1 MLRKIRI
8 ALATI
13 FFVGIT
19 ALFLDFTGALPA
31 YLGWMAKVQ
40 FVPAI
45 LALNVSI
52 IVTLALLT
60 LLFGR
65 VYCSVIC
72 PLGVMQDIVS
82 NLAARRKKARFSY
95 SKSKNVLRVTML
107 VLFVVALVANAA
119 MLAALIEPYS
129 AYGRIV
135 NNLFAPIYMWGN
147 NLLAYFAEKADSY
160 AFYSVDVWMKGI
172 ATFTISAVTF
182 IAITI
187 LAAKNG
193 RTWCNTICPVG
204 TVLGAL
210 SRYSLLK
217 PTIDTSKCNGCKL
230 CSRNCK
236 ASCIDAE
243 NHKIDY
249 SRCVACM
256 DCIDT
261 CRKGAIGYRYAGFG
275 TTNAAKET
283 TETKANNSRR
293 QFLSAGAIITTGTLF
308 AQANK
313 KVDGGLAAIEDKK
326 IPERATPVV
335 PAGAGSLKN
344 FTTHCTACQL
354 CVSKCPNDVLRPSSS
369 LDRLMQPEMS
379 FERGFCRPAC
389 TACSEVCPNGAIKP
403 IAAEEKSAIK
413 IGTAVWIA
421 DNCIANKDGVTCNN
435 CERHC
440 PNGAIKMIR
449 KKDGDKDAPRIPMI
463 DAERC
468 LGCGACE
475 YVCPARPFSAIFVE
489 GIESHRTI

>member
-8 ALATI
+8 TLATI

-52 IVTLALLT
+52 IVILALLT

-95 SKSKNVLRVTML
+95 SKAKNALRITML

-172 ATFTISAVTF
+172 ATFAISAVTF

-210 SRYSLLK
+210 SRYS
-217 PTIDTSKCNGCKL
+217 
-230 CSRNCK
+230 R
-236 ASCIDAE
+236 
-243 NHKIDY
+243 
-249 SRCVACM
+249 RCVQNYQTAQRIETLCAVVHQTQHS
-256 DCIDT
+256 T
-261 CRKGAIGYRYAGFG
+261 CRSKHDDIRGPGRGC
-275 TTNAAKET
+275 
-283 TETKANNSRR
+283 
-293 QFLSAGAIITTGTLF
+293 AIICHKF
-308 AQANK
+308 WPFHYRDDNQ
-313 KVDGGLAAIEDKK
+313 
-326 IPERATPVV
+326 
-335 PAGAGSLKN
+335 
-344 FTTHCTACQL
+344 FTQQRQ
-354 CVSKCPNDVLRPSSS
+354 SKS
-369 LDRLMQPEMS
+369 Q
-379 FERGFCRPAC
+379 
-389 TACSEVCPNGAIKP
+389 
-403 IAAEEKSAIK
+403 
-413 IGTAVWIA
+413 
-421 DNCIANKDGVTCNN
+421 
-435 CERHC
+435 
-440 PNGAIKMIR
+440 
-449 KKDGDKDAPRIPMI
+449 
-463 DAERC
+463 
-468 LGCGACE
+468 
-475 YVCPARPFSAIFVE
+475 
-489 GIESHRTI
+489 